1 MNSSVLGI
9 DFGTSSVKVL
19 QKFRDNSVKKYK
31 KEYKRKDRKGW
42 WDAILSIFD
51 EINFENVVTIG
62 LASQV
67 GTYLV
72 NDKEIIHWNQA
83 EGKEELLLQTNL
95 IAGSYLKNHLHY
107 GVTACGGDSIKMA
120 PKLKT
125 NRKVEKEEFL
135 QKAPEWILEEI
146 CGLKKEDKISKNIM
160 K

>member
-1 MNSSVLGI
+1 M
-9 DFGTSSVKVL
+9 
-19 QKFRDNSVKKYK
+19 
-31 KEYKRKDRKGW
+31 
-42 WDAILSIFD
+42 
-51 EINFENVVTIG
+51 
-62 LASQV
+62 

-95 IAGSYLKNHLHY
+95 IAGSYLKNYLHY
-107 GVTACGGDSIKMA
+107 GGTACSGDSIKMA

-135 QKAPEWILEEI
+135 QKGPEWILEEI